1 MNLPTLIFI
10 AILIP
15 FTIVAILWIFA
26 QAMGWFMPRPR
37 ARGVLFVALGL
48 GYVVWAIWDG
58 ALPSHA
64 SSFDIAIRFVGG
76 VAAIGLGVAEYRQGA
91 AIATTPDDARKE

>member
-15 FTIVAILWIFA
+15 LTIVAILWIFS
-26 QAMGWFMPRPR
+26 QAMGWFVPRPR
-37 ARGVLFVALGL
+37 ARGVLFVLLGI

-58 ALPSHA
+58 VMPSPA
-64 SSFDIAIRFVGG
+64 SSFHIAIRFVGG
-76 VAAIGLGVAEYRQGA
+76 LVAIWLGVGEFRTATAGA
-91 AIATTPDDARKE
+91 PDDGRNE